1 MFYRTLVGDVFEAR
15 VVVGLAL
22 FTRVSDLITF
32 ILLVYKDCSCGIYA
46 SKVG

>member
-1 MFYRTLVGDVFEAR
+1 MFFRTLVGDVFEAR

-22 FTRVSDLITF
+22 STRILDLIRF
-32 ILLVYKDCSCGIYA
+32 ILLVYKDCSYGIYA